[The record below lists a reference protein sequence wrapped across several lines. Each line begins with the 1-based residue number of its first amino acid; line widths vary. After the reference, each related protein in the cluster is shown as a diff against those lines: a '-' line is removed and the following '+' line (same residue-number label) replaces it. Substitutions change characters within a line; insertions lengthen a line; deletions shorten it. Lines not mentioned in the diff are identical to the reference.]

1 MSKEGLKAPGILNR
15 KSLLAAA
22 QSLATH
28 DRDLAAILANH
39 GPPPLWGRR
48 PNFTTLI
55 QIILEQQVSLVSAAA
70 MFKRLSVNVV
80 PLTPER
86 FIELGE
92 AHLRGFG
99 VTRQKAAYCLNV
111 ARAVADGSLSANALG
126 KLSDAK
132 AHGELVRV
140 KGIGRWSADI
150 YLLMALK
157 RPDIWPIGDV
167 ALVTAITEVKRLSA
181 RPSIEEFIAIAERWR
196 PFRAVAARMLWQYYL
211 AKRKRI

>member
-1 MSKEGLKAPGILNR
+1 MNKGLKPPGTLNR
-15 KSLLAAA
+15 KSLLTAA
-22 QSLATH
+22 QRLAER
-28 DRDLAAILANH
+28 DRDLAAILASH
-39 GPPPLWGRR
+39 GPPPLWSRR
-48 PNFTTLI
+48 PEFTTLI

-70 MFKRLSVNVV
+70 MFKRLSVNVA

-86 FIELGE
+86 FLELGE

-111 ARAVADGSLSANALG
+111 ARAIADGSLSANALG
-126 KLSDAK
+126 KLSDAE
-132 AHGELVRV
+132 AHAELVRV

-167 ALVTAITEVKRLSA
+167 ALVTAITEVKRLDN
-181 RPSIEEFIAIAERWR
+181 RPSIEEFIEIGKAWR

-211 AKRKRI
+211 AKRKGI